1 VPSRRAKNVR
11 QPRSPE
17 RRQRGTLL
25 ARSLATAREK
35 KRWTQ
40 EQLADASHVS
50 VDAIRRIEQAAD
62 PNRRDE
68 TVTREPGFFIV
79 ADLARGLGLRLDQV
93 DRSSRKGKS

>member
-1 VPSRRAKNVR
+1 MRSRRTKGAR
-11 QPRSPE
+11 QSRSPE

-25 ARSLATAREK
+25 ARSLAAARVK

-40 EQLADASHVS
+40 EQLSDASHVS
-50 VDAIRRIEQAAD
+50 IDVIRRIEQAAD

-79 ADLARGLGLRLDQV
+79 ADLARGLHLELDQL